1 MINTAGNIF
10 KLKIKLKDKY
20 GGLIDEIKD
29 SDKEKFEVK
38 IMLPDKSIINCNK
51 NLFNNNENIL
61 VFENIITLAGE
72 STFEVKYNNKNVKCN
87 NCKVKVNPNKMNLD
101 NIIINYINNE
111 SIIKLNKNNS
121 TNINKDNNLMFEA
134 LCYDEYY
141 NKINNKIDF
150 ETKFKGF
157 EREIALCQ
165 VKKESSIVISLCD
178 NKSTKKNWSYL
189 GNGEYF
195 LEVEYENKSINY
207 PLKIEIDETNVN
219 NTYIS
224 TNEIEIIVG
233 DYKNFSVELRTND
246 GKRQNYWYEEPYSEI
261 EVSFTNNEI
270 CSSNITIGD
279 EPGQYYIKIMST
291 NKIGESQIILN
302 IEGKEIQKKIN
313 LKVIPYD
320 VNVFSSND
328 TLIEN
333 NILPSGNTDN
343 PYIIKLEL
351 LDINNKAIDCPDKF
365 SYQFSNS
372 NTTFTDYD
380 CNSNKTLYINN
391 SFSKMGEYSFIIPI
405 INKTY
410 SFNINH
416 GEPINFIKNFTEKI
430 ATGQNAS
437 ITLTLDAKDKY
448 NNSIPKDEFMRGL
461 EIIFENEE
469 SNYSNFIIEIIENEL
484 IKYTTNNIFT
494 KQSSYHWKISYNGK
508 NIDTSQDYITSVIA
522 FLDPTN
528 INIMLEYDKG
538 ATRNGT
544 NYEYEYG
551 NNNVEIYG
559 YDKYSN
565 KVKTSEFKLEEA
577 YINNNENNKINVSC
591 SVKNE
596 YAYLCNF
603 NGNGL
608 GSSPYILYNYTASN
622 YTFSNYSVILI
633 NPLK

>member
-1 MINTAGNIF
+1 
-10 KLKIKLKDKY
+10 
-20 GGLIDEIKD
+20 
-29 SDKEKFEVK
+29 
-38 IMLPDKSIINCNK
+38 
-51 NLFNNNENIL
+51 
-61 VFENIITLAGE
+61 
-72 STFEVKYNNKNVKCN
+72 
-87 NCKVKVNPNKMNLD
+87 MNLD

-302 IEGKEIQKKIN
+302 IEGKEIQKKN
-313 LKVIPYD
+313 
-320 VNVFSSND
+320 
-328 TLIEN
+328 
-333 NILPSGNTDN
+333 
-343 PYIIKLEL
+343 
-351 LDINNKAIDCPDKF
+351 
-365 SYQFSNS
+365 
-372 NTTFTDYD
+372 
-380 CNSNKTLYINN
+380 
-391 SFSKMGEYSFIIPI
+391 
-405 INKTY
+405 
-410 SFNINH
+410 
-416 GEPINFIKNFTEKI
+416 
-430 ATGQNAS
+430 
-437 ITLTLDAKDKY
+437 
-448 NNSIPKDEFMRGL
+448 
-461 EIIFENEE
+461 
-469 SNYSNFIIEIIENEL
+469 
-484 IKYTTNNIFT
+484 
-494 KQSSYHWKISYNGK
+494 
-508 NIDTSQDYITSVIA
+508 
-522 FLDPTN
+522 
-528 INIMLEYDKG
+528 
-538 ATRNGT
+538 
-544 NYEYEYG
+544 
-551 NNNVEIYG
+551 
-559 YDKYSN
+559 
-565 KVKTSEFKLEEA
+565 
-577 YINNNENNKINVSC
+577 
-591 SVKNE
+591 
-596 YAYLCNF
+596 
-603 NGNGL
+603 
-608 GSSPYILYNYTASN
+608 
-622 YTFSNYSVILI
+622 
-633 NPLK
+633 